1 MRGYKFCIIAGVLL
15 WVAGTWV
22 YAGHKLSCIEFSA
35 LSSNLLLQQWDN
47 ALWLFRNLCVTSR
60 WLYIHIIKLLL
71 AQSHCKSWPHTKF
84 ILLECWILKVNI
96 KKIKSTCLNYWWD
109 MSESSDGRRLFP
121 TVMWPIHVIDTKRMS
136 NFICSFTVVL
146 QRFVP
151 HKLCLTCTDTL
162 VWACPQ
168 AADRVNIN

>member
-15 WVAGTWV
+15 WVAGTWA
-22 YAGHKLSCIEFSA
+22 YAGHKLSCIEVSA

-47 ALWLFRNLCVTSR
+47 ALWLFRNLRDITVTIYTHHQVVVGTIP
-60 WLYIHIIKLLL
+60 LQVL
-71 AQSHCKSWPHTKF
+71 AHTKC

-96 KKIKSTCLNYWWD
+96 RKIKSTCLNYWWD
-109 MSESSDGRRLFP
+109 MNESSAGRRPFP

-136 NFICSFTVVL
+136 NFICGFTVVL

-168 AADRVNIN
+168 ASDRVNIN